1 VAEGTAH
8 PLEIAMLGKHIETRD
23 QLPGSIGGL
32 VNILRPVV
40 AGVKGKPGDP
50 LDNAIRANVEAGVR
64 RLKTLAPIL
73 GPAVAQKRL
82 KVVGGVY
89 DLKTGRVSMVA

>member
-1 VAEGTAH
+1 MIFREALHGFC
-8 PLEIAMLGKHIETRD
+8 LE
-23 QLPGSIGGL
+23 
-32 VNILRPVV
+32 V
-40 AGVKGKPGDP
+40 
-50 LDNAIRANVEAGVR
+50 DNAIRANVEAGVR